1 MGGLQRQRVGHR
13 ATRAGHGAFPDVVS
27 DQWTHPAGA
36 AEEPIPA
43 LEFDQ
48 TWGVVNL
55 HCASGI
61 CGGAWVGVVQALAG
75 CGESCGLPMP
85 AYRSCAVSKYHAG
98 QSFPEM
104 SKCSL

>member
-55 HCASGI
+55 HCASGT
-61 CGGAWVGVVQALAG
+61 CGRARVGVVQALA
-75 CGESCGLPMP
+75 
-85 AYRSCAVSKYHAG
+85 Y
-98 QSFPEM
+98 
-104 SKCSL
+104 CSERCWLQMLYYGNSAISAECLLRKWHMR